1 MKIKFK
7 TIAAVAAFLVFAVVM
22 PRPGHGAAVSNP
34 AVGET
39 VVLELFM
46 SQGCS
51 SCPPAVAL
59 LTELERDT
67 NVIALTWPVDYWD
80 YAGWKD
86 TFAQPQNSERQR
98 AYNDHLGLRFLYTPQ
113 MFVNGAAQTVGS
125 DRAEV
130 IEALRDPAKRLRL
143 PVEIRREGDQVIIA
157 LPEAPASVAATV
169 WLVRYD
175 RNKSVKIAAGENSGK
190 TMSIPNVVR
199 DSTSIGTW
207 NGGALEIALAVSDLI
222 DGDREA
228 CAIII
233 QTAGTGPI
241 IGAATLDLVSL
252 TES

>member
-1 MKIKFK
+1 MKIEYKA
-7 TIAAVAAFLVFAVVM
+7 IVAVAAFLAFGAVM
-22 PRPGHGAAVSNP
+22 PRPGHGATVSSP
-34 AVGET
+34 AAGET

-51 SCPPAVAL
+51 SCPPAVEL
-59 LTELERDT
+59 LSELEHDV

-98 AYNDHLGLRFLYTPQ
+98 AYNDHLGLRYLYTPQ
-113 MFVNGAAQTVGS
+113 MFVNGASQAIGS

-143 PVEIRREGDQVIIA
+143 PVEIRQEGDQVIVA
-157 LPEAPASVAATV
+157 LPAAPASVAATV

-175 RNKSVKIAAGENSGK
+175 RDNAVEIKTGENSGK
-190 TMSIPNVVR
+190 KMSIPNVVR
-199 DSTSIGTW
+199 DATSIGTW
-207 NGGALEIALAVSDLI
+207 RGEALEIALAVPYLMH
-222 DGDREA
+222 GDREA
-228 CAIII
+228 CAILI

-241 IGAATLDLVSL
+241 IGAATLDFESL
-252 TES
+252 TEH

>member
-1 MKIKFK
+1 MKIKYK
-7 TIAAVAAFLVFAVVM
+7 TIAAVAAFLAFAALM
-22 PRPGHGAAVSNP
+22 PRPGQAAADSIP

-59 LTELERDT
+59 LTELEREA

-86 TFAQPQNSERQR
+86 TFAQPRNSERQR
-98 AYNDHLGLRFLYTPQ
+98 AYNDHLGLRYLYTPQ
-113 MFVNGAAQTVGS
+113 MFVNGASQAVGS

-130 IEALRDPAKRLRL
+130 IEALRDPAKRLRVA
-143 PVEIRREGDQVIIA
+143 VEIRQEGDHIIVA
-157 LPEAPASVAATV
+157 LSDAPASVAATV

-175 RNKSVKIAAGENSGK
+175 RDNAVEIEAGENAGRK
-190 TMSIPNVVR
+190 MSIPNVVR
-199 DSTSIGTW
+199 DVTSIGTW
-207 NGGALEIALAVSDLI
+207 RGEALEIALAVPDLR
-222 DGDREA
+222 DGDPEA
-228 CAIII
+228 CAILI

-241 IGAATLDLVSL
+241 IGAATLDLASL
-252 TES
+252 TER

>member
-1 MKIKFK
+1 MKIKYK
-7 TIAAVAAFLVFAVVM
+7 TIAAVAAFLVLAAVM
-22 PRPGHGAAVSNP
+22 PRPGHGAADSNA

-51 SCPPAVAL
+51 ACPPAVAL
-59 LTELERDT
+59 LSELEREA

-98 AYNDHLGLRFLYTPQ
+98 AYNDHLGLRYLYTPQ
-113 MFVNGAAQTVGS
+113 IFVNGASQAVGS
-125 DRAEV
+125 DRADV
-130 IEALRDPAKRLRL
+130 VEALRDPAKRLRV
-143 PVEIRREGDQVIIA
+143 PIEIRQEDDRIIVA
-157 LPEAPASVAATV
+157 LPDAPASVAATV

-175 RNKSVKIAAGENSGK
+175 RVNTVEIEAGENSGK
-190 TMSIPNVVR
+190 KLSIPNVVR
-199 DSTSIGTW
+199 DATSIGTW
-207 NGGALEIALAVSDLI
+207 RGEALEIALAVPDLM

-228 CAIII
+228 CAILI

-241 IGAATLDLVSL
+241 IGAATLDLASL